1 MKNKKEERRREKEK
15 RRKKK
20 EKKRGK
26 GTQPKQSQPTSP
38 PNPTAPHMRVPFQLP
53 TAHSAVSI
61 HGSLGAIAVKEGVG
75 GVSSLSPEPLVELP
89 PSPSA
94 KGHVATSVT
103 IAEFLFPGKSQ
114 TLDAMEEA
122 VVGVGGSA
130 LSGVS
135 AIGLASVTY
144 DDFSEGEV
152 GVILSNFSNCISSPI
167 KSRFGAITSLCVFTN
182 VYAWCRLIR
191 LDCITYAIVT
201 VDDRDIPAVQCT
213 MHFAFSVAFAKLINS
228 KAGAKNEGLRF
239 DVMPE
244 LQPHSCQHKGGV
256 ACYRLD

>member
-1 MKNKKEERRREKEK
+1 
-15 RRKKK
+15 
-20 EKKRGK
+20 
-26 GTQPKQSQPTSP
+26 
-38 PNPTAPHMRVPFQLP
+38 MRVPFQLP

-61 HGSLGAIAVKEGVG
+61 HGSFGAIAVKEGVG

-152 GVILSNFSNCISSPI
+152 GVILRNFSNCISSPI
-167 KSRFGAITSLCVFTN
+167 KSRFGAITSLYVFTN

-228 KAGAKNEGLRF
+228 KAGAKNEGKSWFHVSLTGIRWYLKEASSKHGQSCVAF
-239 DVMPE
+239 RMWVMP
-244 LQPHSCQHKGGV
+244 SDCSSFV
-256 ACYRLD
+256 FAASRLEPM